1 MAVSSGLPHMFI
13 VYQRGRG
20 HDPVTVAGS
29 NRSCVAV

>member
-1 MAVSSGLPHMFI
+1 MFI

-29 NRSCVAV
+29 IRSFVAVNAISPPLAV